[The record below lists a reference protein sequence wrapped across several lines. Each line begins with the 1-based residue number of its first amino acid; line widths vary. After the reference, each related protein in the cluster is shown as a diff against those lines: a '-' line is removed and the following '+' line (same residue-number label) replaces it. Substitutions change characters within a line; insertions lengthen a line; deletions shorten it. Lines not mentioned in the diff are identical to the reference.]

1 LEPDEQPD
9 GQRDAEPGHGLI
21 DVGAEVSGGH
31 QDTHV
36 LQRTRHDGGMPPL
49 RVAYTLEQCWHDV
62 PGGTAVAS
70 LRVLDELV
78 RRDDVELIGVA
89 GRHRRPPDPTFRP
102 TTAVASLPLARPW
115 LYESWNRLGW
125 PKVERATG
133 RVDVCHSTVAI
144 PAATDAPHVVTV
156 HDVAFIHTPER
167 FTGHGARV
175 MAAGLERCR
184 AADLVLCPTAATAA
198 DLVSLRFDE
207 RRIRVVPWGVDV
219 VDTTADE
226 RERARRDFALPERFV
241 LFVGT
246 IEPRKNLPRL
256 AEAISRLGD
265 PMPLVVAGA
274 AGWGDVAV
282 APGADVRFAG
292 FVPHD
297 QLAALYS
304 QATVFAYPSLQEG
317 FGMPILEAMAA
328 GTPVVTSRGG
338 ATDEAAAGAA
348 VLVDPGDVDSIA
360 AGLDEAVVRRD
371 ELVALGHARVVGA
384 TWAATAESTV
394 AAYREVAG

>member
-1 LEPDEQPD
+1 MSP
-9 GQRDAEPGHGLI
+9 
-21 DVGAEVSGGH
+21 V
-31 QDTHV
+31 
-36 LQRTRHDGGMPPL
+36 
-49 RVAYTLEQCWHDV
+49 RVAYTLEQCWHHV

-78 RRDDVELIGVA
+78 GRDDVEVVGVA
-89 GRHRRPPDPTFRP
+89 GRHRRPPVPTFRP
-102 TTAVASLPLARPW
+102 AVAVASLPLARPW
-115 LYESWNRLGW
+115 LYESWNRAEW

-133 RVDVCHSTVAI
+133 RVDVCHSTIAI

-175 MAAGLERCR
+175 MTAGLDRCR
-184 AADLVLCPTAATAA
+184 AADLVLCPTSATGA
-198 DLVSLRFDE
+198 DLVSLGFDE
-207 RRIRVVPWGVDV
+207 DRIRVVPWGVDV
-219 VDTTADE
+219 VEPTDE
-226 RERARRDFALPERFV
+226 ERGRAQRDFALPERFV

-256 AEAISRLGD
+256 AEAAARLDD

-282 APGADVRFAG
+282 PADADVRFAG

-297 QLAALYS
+297 QLASLYA
-304 QATVFAYPSLQEG
+304 QASVFAYPSLQEG

-328 GTPVVTSRGG
+328 GAPVVTSRGG

-348 VLVDPGDVDSIA
+348 VLVDPNDVDSIA
-360 AGLDEAVVRRD
+360 AGLGEAVERRD
-371 ELVALGHARVVGA
+371 ELVALGRERVADA
-384 TWAATAESTV
+384 TWAATAEATV